1 MHPLDLLKQTAL
13 IITNEEMDDIMKI
26 VNSPEDAA
34 LFLKGLSETIQ
45 DKAKEQKSGF
55 LSLLLGILAAS
66 LLGNLLEGKGEKKAK
81 NTRT

>member
-1 MHPLDLLKQTAL
+1 
-13 IITNEEMDDIMKI
+13 MDDIMKI

-66 LLGNLLEGKGEKKAK
+66 LLGNLLEGKGEKKSK

>member
-1 MHPLDLLKQTAL
+1 MHPLDLLKQTTL

-66 LLGNLLEGKGEKKAK
+66 LLGNLLEGTGEKKAK